1 MYPLW
6 VALLITTTLACSC
19 GSPSDPASGEGRD
32 TGGGSSSAE
41 VGNARTPSRTT
52 GRVVAAAEMSSPR
65 AAHTATLLKD
75 GSVLVAGGCTLDGC
89 EMSREGATAELYD
102 PRSRTFAATGSMT
115 TERVS
120 QTATLLSDG
129 RVLVAGGWDR
139 DGILK
144 SAELYDPAT
153 GTFSPTEDMATA
165 RAAHTASLLPDGKVL
180 LAGGYNGKR
189 SVLGAEVYDPDSNGF
204 TRTGGMNTAR
214 SAHAAALLPDG
225 RVLVT
230 GGIDAGDNV
239 VRGTE
244 IYDPGQGRFVGADKM
259 LAARYKHAAV
269 PFDAGNILV
278 VGGSD
283 EDDFYGKR
291 ASAELYD
298 PKTHTFVAVSSMNT
312 KRFKLPDA
320 VATLDGGRVL
330 VGGDGRHAELYNPH
344 FRTFRPV
351 RGDIGSPRAFA
362 TTVPLADGKAII
374 AGGYDENINV
384 TNDTWLYVP

>member
-1 MYPLW
+1 M
-6 VALLITTTLACSC
+6 
-19 GSPSDPASGEGRD
+19 
-32 TGGGSSSAE
+32 
-41 VGNARTPSRTT
+41 
-52 GRVVAAAEMSSPR
+52 VAAAEMSSPR

-75 GSVLVAGGCTLDGC
+75 GSVLMAGGCTLNGC
-89 EMSREGATAELYD
+89 EMSTESATAELFD
-102 PRSRTFAATGSMT
+102 PRSRSFGATGSMT

-139 DGILK
+139 DGVLK

-165 RAAHTASLLPDGKVL
+165 RAAHTANLLPDGKVL
-180 LAGGYNGKR
+180 LTGGYDDER
-189 SVLGAEVYDPDSNGF
+189 SVSGAEVYDPDTNGF
-204 TRTGGMNTAR
+204 TSTGGMNTAR

-239 VRGTE
+239 MQSTE
-244 IYDPGQGRFVGADKM
+244 IYDPGQGRFGGADEM
-259 LAARYKHAAV
+259 SAARYKHAAV
-269 PFDAGNILV
+269 ALDAGNVLV

-291 ASAELYD
+291 ASAEEYD
-298 PKTHTFVAVSSMNT
+298 PETDTFAAVSSMNT

-320 VATLDGGRVL
+320 VATLAGGRVL
-330 VGGDGRHAELYNPH
+330 VGGDGRHAELYNPDS
-344 FRTFRPV
+344 RTFRPV
-351 RGDIGSPRAFA
+351 RGDVGSPRAFA
-362 TTVPLADGKAII
+362 TTVPLADGRALV
-374 AGGYDENINV
+374 AGGYDENINLA
-384 TNDTWLYVP
+384 NNTWLYVP